1 MARRKVDPSGGTR
14 ASGSAVDIRR
24 GAAGANDSANRYGLL
39 PRRRDRHSTQLFPCA
54 ARPCCQRQAL
64 GDGLLRGVQWHIPRH
79 DQAHSMLRLELR
91 VMYAV
96 VQHRKRA
103 VSAIAS
109 AVERYRQARRRAAFA
124 AAREL
129 CMLPRPVHV
138 QGGACVNRAPA
149 SGRWLAV
156 LVPLHVR
163 VRVGS
168 RVIDRSF
175 LKESGFDLVI
185 LLELGDGGNM
195 PDILLGDVLIIEV
208 EILEQSGFQMRL
220 DFLSF

>member
-39 PRRRDRHSTQLFPCA
+39 PRRRDRHSTQLFSCA
-54 ARPCCQRQAL
+54 ARPCRQRQAL

-109 AVERYRQARRRAAFA
+109 AGKQRYRQAHRRAAFA
-124 AAREL
+124 AVREL
-129 CMLPRPVHV
+129 CVLPSHSARTRRGSCQP
-138 QGGACVNRAPA
+138 RARERTMARRTCSP
-149 SGRWLAV
+149 SRTGTCW
-156 LVPLHVR
+156 VP
-163 VRVGS
+163 
-168 RVIDRSF
+168 D
-175 LKESGFDLVI
+175 D
-185 LLELGDGGNM
+185 
-195 PDILLGDVLIIEV
+195 
-208 EILEQSGFQMRL
+208 
-220 DFLSF
+220 